1 MKFDLGDILSAI
13 KDFNWLELYREL
25 VTHGLTKKFEVATLP
40 LILMFV
46 TGITLGAGKVLSGLI
61 LGTATWFMFFRNME
75 VVSSRE
81 KQMIPESAK
90 DVERALWDDEV
101 DLHTKDSDETIK

>member
-40 LILMFV
+40 LILVFV

-61 LGTATWFMFFRNME
+61 LGTATWFMFFRNIE
-75 VVSSRE
+75 VVSA
-81 KQMIPESAK
+81 KMPESAK